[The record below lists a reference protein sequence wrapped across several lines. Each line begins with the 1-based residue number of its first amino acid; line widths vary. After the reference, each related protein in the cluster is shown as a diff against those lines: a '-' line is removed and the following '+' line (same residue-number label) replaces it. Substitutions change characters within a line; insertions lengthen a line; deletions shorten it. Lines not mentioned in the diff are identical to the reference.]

1 MLGARGKKSKFR
13 SSNWQK
19 VWITLP
25 VCLWINLKPI
35 FYNPKQCNLCCNLD
49 ISMTFSLSELG
60 KDKPGKGKPGTFLDD
75 VNSFNNNITF
85 THKSS
90 KENVTVLDL
99 MVKLSQ
105 YLHFNSSHSDH
116 TICFTRIKNLKRY
129 FNQDLWHRCEVSKNL
144 RTYSFRTKLY
154 PMESKAGSCKCTVKG
169 DRYVSVYL
177 ERKYL
182 PTQ

>member
-1 MLGARGKKSKFR
+1 
-13 SSNWQK
+13 
-19 VWITLP
+19 
-25 VCLWINLKPI
+25 
-35 FYNPKQCNLCCNLD
+35 
-49 ISMTFSLSELG
+49 MTFSLSELD
-60 KDKPGKGKPGTFLDD
+60 KDKPGGKDKPGTFLDD

-129 FNQDLWHRCEVSKNL
+129 FNQDL
-144 RTYSFRTKLY
+144 
-154 PMESKAGSCKCTVKG
+154 
-169 DRYVSVYL
+169 
-177 ERKYL
+177 
-182 PTQ
+182 